1 MSCARAVAMPRCVR
15 LAKVLP
21 LGRVP
26 LPLWVACWHAAA
38 AEHLLEEVRAR
49 ALQADHVDAGG
60 SRRRSDSHGCRQDQ
74 RGSHLL
80 DGHARGPNLASR
92 SFTHTLLSHI
102 LSPPHRWVGPCH
114 QHAYAVHMQVDG
126 AGASR
131 VRGDFFKTALRGL
144 AALSTPELDLTI
156 IQISFASVVA
166 LVSCSPPSL
175 CSRSP
180 RPPAWRRC
188 PRGPTASA
196 CRRAAAGSS
205 SRRSA
210 ALLSR
215 LRALRRVHLPRLAS
229 SASRT
234 SSALAVR
241 HSPIAR
247 ACARTFEAHRAVWGE
262 HDASRV
268 HGDGSRTPGWGL
280 WAGVEWGCGSRRRR
294 CVGLP

>member
-1 MSCARAVAMPRCVR
+1 MAGEGKTSSTGG
-15 LAKVLP
+15 P
-21 LGRVP
+21 LSSE
-26 LPLWVACWHAAA
+26 A
-38 AEHLLEEVRAR
+38 
-49 ALQADHVDAGG
+49 
-60 SRRRSDSHGCRQDQ
+60 
-74 RGSHLL
+74 
-80 DGHARGPNLASR
+80 
-92 SFTHTLLSHI
+92 
-102 LSPPHRWVGPCH
+102 
-114 QHAYAVHMQVDG
+114 
-126 AGASR
+126 
-131 VRGDFFKTALRGL
+131 
-144 AALSTPELDLTI
+144 ELDNCRA
-156 IQISFASVVA
+156 QISFVA

-180 RPPAWRRC
+180 RPPAWPRC

-280 WAGVEWGCGSRRRR
+280 WAGVSNGAAALDGGDALAVPRVSCPPPGFSTQQPRRGRWIASAPPLPPLTPPPPSLQSRRRTLVR
-294 CVGLP
+294 RLCRAAPPAHRTSTT